1 MISSLSIW
9 DGGHECSVHVHSF
22 EKKKKTVE
30 NKIYQA
36 SCCVWPVYF
45 NAFQSSNKRHQKKL
59 VWFFFIQFFLA
70 MSVYVH
76 YKKKKTKKKLKFIG
90 S

>member
-1 MISSLSIW
+1 MCDLFILMLFKAQTK
-9 DGGHECSVHVHSF
+9 E
-22 EKKKKTVE
+22 T
-30 NKIYQA
+30 
-36 SCCVWPVYF
+36 
-45 NAFQSSNKRHQKKL
+45 KRS
-59 VWFFFIQFFLA
+59 WFDFFFIQFFLA